1 MGKPHNRNYVCF
13 LFGAGASV
21 PAGLPTMPQMG
32 LDFFEKFSLPDL
44 RGFLD
49 SMDQEMP
56 RHDPE
61 WSPSDRNVESLLR
74 ALQEKSE
81 SAHKSK
87 LIPFAAGSVDPRALA
102 QQVETRSSTIVAHEL
117 KKFILAQLTKPVRTA
132 YLAPLRE
139 WLVMNEPLDIFSLNY
154 DTVVEQFC
162 KSDGIPCT
170 DGFSQT
176 GEWQPDLYYRADS
189 GVRLWKLHGSVNW
202 ASSESGWPHR
212 AETPGSWRRHFHSP
226 HTASATAE
234 AALVWPAATKR
245 LEKSLSLLHSAFR
258 NRLATCRLLVVAG
271 YRFADE
277 HIRSALIDNLQIN
290 PRLHVLILCGSRST
304 SEVAKSTLLVGNTRY
319 ESRVE
324 VFEPG
329 RVEEALGSKSL
340 RLKATELFQRP
351 NAISPAILTAPAI
364 DKPEVLCLGGFSA
377 LDKAEDNL
385 ILSRGNPQTVVAS
398 LDLLTGRLRQICS
411 WRGWA
416 RGLAVLGNNVI
427 VADCAR
433 AGFKAGWGIP
443 WKIDAVTGKR
453 EPVLSSSSFSFV
465 KAILRTARYRSGVG
479 AAVEFLDYG
488 MLSWPTFAEAVAAQ
502 NIVLITEARRLVMID
517 LNLRTARALTEP
529 RFFNLAAVRHLE
541 GQRCVLLEHVL
552 QQEGVLWE
560 VDYGNQTATP
570 ILAGIRNATGL
581 LLNSTKTL
589 AFVAQGDNAPDGK
602 IWQVNLTTRVVSLVA
617 TNLDRPGAIVA
628 LDDDHLA
635 VATVNALMKIRAQLA
650 V

>member
-1 MGKPHNRNYVCF
+1 
-13 LFGAGASV
+13 
-21 PAGLPTMPQMG
+21 
-32 LDFFEKFSLPDL
+32 
-44 RGFLD
+44 
-49 SMDQEMP
+49 
-56 RHDPE
+56 
-61 WSPSDRNVESLLR
+61 
-74 ALQEKSE
+74 
-81 SAHKSK
+81 
-87 LIPFAAGSVDPRALA
+87 
-102 QQVETRSSTIVAHEL
+102 
-117 KKFILAQLTKPVRTA
+117 
-132 YLAPLRE
+132 
-139 WLVMNEPLDIFSLNY
+139 
-154 DTVVEQFC
+154 
-162 KSDGIPCT
+162 
-170 DGFSQT
+170 
-176 GEWQPDLYYRADS
+176 
-189 GVRLWKLHGSVNW
+189 
-202 ASSESGWPHR
+202 
-212 AETPGSWRRHFHSP
+212 
-226 HTASATAE
+226 
-234 AALVWPAATKR
+234 
-245 LEKSLSLLHSAFR
+245 
-258 NRLATCRLLVVAG
+258 VVAG

-277 HIRSALIDNLQIN
+277 HIRSAVIDNLRFN

-304 SEVAKSTLLVGNTRY
+304 SDVAKSTLLIGSSQY

-351 NAISPAILTAPAI
+351 NAGFPAILTAPAI

-385 ILSRGNPQTVVAS
+385 ILSRGNPRTIVAS

-411 WRGWA
+411 WRGWP

-427 VADCAR
+427 AADCAR
-433 AGFKAGWGIP
+433 GFKAGWGIP

-453 EPVLSSSSFSFV
+453 ELVLSSSSFSFV
-465 KAILRTARYRSGVG
+465 KAILRTARYRSRVG

-488 MLSWPTFAEAVAAQ
+488 MLSWPTFAEAVAPQ

-517 LNLRTARALTEP
+517 LNLRIARALTEP

-541 GQRCVLLEHVL
+541 GQRCILLKHVL

-560 VDYGNQTATP
+560 IDYGNQTATP

-602 IWQVNLTTRVVSLVA
+602 IWQVDLATKIVSLVT
-617 TNLDRPGAIVA
+617 TNLDRPGAMVA
-628 LDDDHLA
+628 FDDDHIA
-635 VATVNALMKIRAQLA
+635 VATANAVMKIRAQLA